1 MFYSLLNSLFLTY
14 IGPGAGIAL
23 VGSSSVILIAII
35 GAFFGILILP
45 IRLILRSIRRR
56 KLPKESKNR
65 KVVVLGF
72 DGMDYR
78 LTKRFIDE
86 GHLPNFK
93 KLGDEGTFA
102 PLKTTNPSLSPV
114 AWSSFQTGVNPGA
127 HNVFD
132 FLSRDQRT
140 YLPKLVST
148 DIEEKKTLFGKKS
161 FYKLTR
167 KSKPFWDILGKFGIF
182 SHVIRVPIS
191 FPAEPF
197 FGNILSAMCTPDIRG
212 SQGTFQL
219 LTTDRDRI
227 VSATS
232 GEIRELINSDQNIYS
247 GQVFGPLETK
257 LSLTAERIGD
267 KVKITLGDFTGELIL
282 HEFSPWISVKFSK
295 NLLGICK
302 ICIQEISPNLSIY
315 VSPINIDPENQIMPV
330 SAPKVF
336 GSYLSKL
343 QGKFG
348 TLGFLEDTWARNE
361 FALNDETFLKQ
372 ALSNEEEREK
382 MLRNILKRTKDGLII
397 CVFDGTDRIQ
407 HMFWRY
413 TENDHPAPL
422 EDREKF
428 QNTIL
433 NVYKRMDQVIAETK
447 KDLKPNDIL
456 IVLSDHGFDS
466 FRRSFHVNAW
476 LHKEGYLVLKDGVK
490 DTDYLQGVD
499 WGKTKAYGL
508 GLTGIYINK
517 KGRERLG
524 IIEDSEKLEEE
535 IAGKLKALR
544 DNGKSV
550 FHEIYRSK
558 EIYKGLYTKNAP
570 DLILG
575 YKPGYRVSWE
585 CVTGAIGEEVFTDNI
600 KAWSGDHHIAPELIP
615 GILLSNKKFEIHDP
629 SILDLAPSI
638 LSLWGVRKS
647 SHMEGTSIWQN

>member
-1 MFYSLLNSLFLTY
+1 MFYSLLHSLFLTY

-23 VGSSSVILIAII
+23 VGSSSVIIIAVLGTI
-35 GAFFGILILP
+35 FGLLILP
-45 IRLILRSIRRR
+45 IRLLLRFLRRR
-56 KLPKESKNR
+56 KLPKGSKNR

-93 KLGDEGTFA
+93 KLAEEGSFA

-132 FLSRDQRT
+132 FLSRDART

-148 DIEEKKTLFGKKS
+148 DIEEKRTLFGKKS
-161 FYKLTR
+161 VYKLTR
-167 KSKPFWDILGKFGIF
+167 KSKPFWDILGKFGVF
-182 SHVIRVPIS
+182 SHIIRVPIS

-219 LTTDRDRI
+219 LTTDKNRI

-232 GEIRELINSDQNIYS
+232 GEIRELTTSNQDIYS
-247 GQVFGPLETK
+247 GEVFGPLDTK
-257 LSLTAERIGD
+257 LPLTAEKIGD
-267 KVKITLGDFTGELIL
+267 RVKITLGDFSGELSL
-282 HEFSPWISVKFSK
+282 HELSPWISVKFSK
-295 NLLGICK
+295 NFIGICK
-302 ICIQEISPNLSIY
+302 VCIQEISPNLSVY
-315 VSPINIDPENQIMPV
+315 VSPVNIDPENQIMPI

-336 GSYLSKL
+336 GNYLSKL

-372 ALSNEEEREK
+372 ALSNEEEREN
-382 MLRNILKRTKDGLII
+382 MLKNVLKRTKDGLII

-413 TENDHPAPL
+413 TESGHPAPL
-422 EDREKF
+422 EDKAKYSDA
-428 QNTIL
+428 IL
-433 NVYKRMDQVIAETK
+433 KIYQRMDQVIAETK

-476 LHKEGYLVLKDGVK
+476 LHKEGYLVLNDGVK

-499 WGKTKAYGL
+499 WEKTKAYGL

-517 KGRERLG
+517 KGRERFG
-524 IIEDSEKLEEE
+524 IIEDSEMLEEE

-558 EIYKGLYTKNAP
+558 VIYKGLYTKNAP

-575 YKPGYRVSWE
+575 YNLGYRVSWE
-585 CVTGAIGEEVFTDNI
+585 SVTGAIGEEIFTDNI

-615 GILLSNKKFEIHDP
+615 GILLSNRKFNRSGP
-629 SILDLAPSI
+629 SIFDLAPSI
-638 LSLWGVRKS
+638 LGLWGVKPPS
-647 SHMEGTSIWQN
+647 YIEGKSIW

>member
-1 MFYSLLNSLFLTY
+1 MLLLHSLLLTY

-23 VGSSSVILIAII
+23 VGSSSVIIVAIL
-35 GAFFGILILP
+35 GALFGILIFP
-45 IRLILRSIRRR
+45 IRILFRAVRRR

-65 KVVVLGF
+65 RVVVLGF

-78 LTKRFIDE
+78 LTKKFIE
-86 GHLPNFK
+86 QGLLPNFK
-93 KLGDEGTFA
+93 ALADEGGFK

-132 FLSRDQRT
+132 FLSRDART

-161 FYKLTR
+161 SYKLTR
-167 KSKPFWDILGKFGIF
+167 KSKPFWDILGKNGVF
-182 SHVIRVPIS
+182 SNIIRVPIS

-219 LTTDRDRI
+219 LTTDNEKLRN
-227 VSATS
+227 ATS
-232 GEIRELINSDQNIYS
+232 GEIRRLQKKGEFEFE
-247 GQVFGPLETK
+247 GEVFGPLESKLNLKTK
-257 LSLTAERIGD
+257 LIGE
-267 KVKITLGDFTGELIL
+267 KVKINFGDFTGELRL
-282 HEFSPWISVKFSK
+282 NEFSPWITVIFSK
-295 NLLGICK
+295 NLRGICK

-315 VSPINIDPENQIMPV
+315 ISPVNIDPENQIMPI
-330 SAPKVF
+330 SSPTVF
-336 GSYLSKL
+336 GTYLSKR

-361 FALNDETFLKQ
+361 YALSDETFLKQ

-382 MLRNILKRTKDGLII
+382 MLRNVIKKTKDGLVI

-413 TENDHPAPL
+413 LEEDHPSPL
-422 EDREKF
+422 EDKARF
-428 QNTIL
+428 SDTIL
-433 NVYKRMDQVIAETK
+433 QVYQRMDQVIAETRSSLSK
-447 KDLKPNDIL
+447 QDIL

-476 LHKEGYLVLKDGVK
+476 LKKEGYLVLKDGVK
-490 DTDYLQGVD
+490 DVDYLQGVD
-499 WGKTKAYGL
+499 WEQTKAYGL

-517 KGRERLG
+517 KGRERFG
-524 IIEDSEKLEEE
+524 IIEESDELERE
-535 IAGKLKALR
+535 IASKLKTLT
-544 DNGKSV
+544 DNGQDV
-550 FHEIYRSK
+550 FHEIYRAK
-558 EIYKGLYTKNAP
+558 ETYKGLYTKNAP

-585 CVTGAIGEEVFTDNI
+585 NVTGGIGDDIFTDNV

-615 GILLSNKKFEIHDP
+615 GILLSNQKIKTEDP
-629 SILDLAPSI
+629 SILDLAPS
-638 LSLWGVRKS
+638 LLGLWGVKPPAY
-647 SHMEGTSIWQN
+647 MEGRTVF

>member
-1 MFYSLLNSLFLTY
+1 MLLLQSLLLTY

-23 VGSSSVILIAII
+23 VGSSSVILVAIF
-35 GAFFGILILP
+35 GALFGILILP
-45 IRLILRSIRRR
+45 IRLSLRAIRRR
-56 KLPKESKNR
+56 KLPAESKNR
-65 KVVVLGF
+65 RVVVLGF

-78 LTKRFIDE
+78 LTKRFIDD

-93 KLGDEGTFA
+93 KLAEEGSFT

-132 FLSRDQRT
+132 FLSRDART

-161 FYKLTR
+161 VYKLTR
-167 KSKPFWDILGKFGIF
+167 KSKPFWDILGKNGVF
-182 SHVIRVPIS
+182 SNVLRVPIS

-219 LTTDRDRI
+219 LTTNKNK
-227 VSATS
+227 VTSATS
-232 GEIRELINSDQNIYS
+232 GEIREFKSTSENKFIGDVL
-247 GQVFGPLETK
+247 GPLESVLRLEAVVSNNK
-257 LSLTAERIGD
+257 VNVKFGDFTAD
-267 KVKITLGDFTGELIL
+267 LTLGDF
-282 HEFSPWISVKFSK
+282 SPWITVKFTK
-295 NLLGICK
+295 HLVGICK

-315 VSPINIDPENQIMPV
+315 ISPVNIDPENQIIPI

-336 GSYLSKL
+336 GTYLSKL

-361 FALNDETFLKQ
+361 SALNDETFLKQ
-372 ALSNEEEREK
+372 ALLNEAERES
-382 MLRNILKRTKDGLII
+382 MLKNTLKKTKDGLVI

-413 TENDHPAPL
+413 LEEDHPCPL
-422 EDREKF
+422 EDKAKF
-428 QNTIL
+428 SDTIL
-433 NVYKRMDQVIAETK
+433 KIYQRMDQVIADTRAK
-447 KDLKPNDIL
+447 LRPQDIL

-476 LHKEGYLVLKDGVK
+476 LHKEGYLVLKEEGVV
-490 DTDYLQGVD
+490 DYLQGVD
-499 WGKTKAYGL
+499 WEKTKAYGL

-517 KGRERLG
+517 KGRERFG
-524 IIEDSEKLEEE
+524 IVEDSESIE
-535 IAGKLKALR
+535 IEISSKLKKLQ
-544 DNGKSV
+544 DQGKNV
-550 FHEIYRSK
+550 FFDIYRSK
-558 EIYKGLYTKNAP
+558 EIYKGLYAKNAP

-575 YKPGYRVSWE
+575 YNPGFRVSWE
-585 CVTGAIGEEVFTDNI
+585 CVTGAVGAEIFTDNI

-615 GILLSNKKFEIHDP
+615 GILLSNKKFKSTEN
-629 SILDLAPSI
+629 SILDLAPSL
-638 LSLWGVRKS
+638 LSLWGIKKPKF
-647 SHMEGTSIWQN
+647 MEGKVLW